1 MRSQWLAGI
10 LSPALVGA
18 ILYFIGTFFGVNG
31 EIVNYIDN
39 DVEKLSFSI
48 ESLTNQ
54 SGPAEK
60 KSSERLGR
68 DTKVGRLSK

>member
-10 LSPALVGA
+10 LSPALVGG

-54 SGPAEK
+54 SGPAEM

-68 DTKVGRLSK
+68 DIKVGRLSK